1 MNTKGTEYGS
11 VFINKKGYQVE
22 VINPI
27 TKKKEYLGYYAFE
40 HEAHNALNKWNFNF
54 FSQNSWA
61 LPRCI
66 SLNRRDMN
74 FVFSVQIKGKT
85 VRVSSSKS
93 LDCIVNEKLL
103 FLTQM
108 I

>member
-11 VFINKKGYQVE
+11 VFINEKGFQAE
-22 VINPI
+22 VTNPI
-27 TKKKEYLGYYAFE
+27 TKKKEYLGYYTFRN
-40 HEAHNALNKWNFNF
+40 EAVDALNNWNFDF
-54 FSQNSWA
+54 FSNNSWA

-66 SLNRRDMN
+66 SLNRRDKN
-74 FVFSVQIKGKT
+74 FTFSIQLNGKT
-85 VRVSSSKS
+85 VRVCSSKS
-93 LDCIVNEKLL
+93 LDDVVQEKIK